1 MAVDG
6 PLDRER
12 FFFVSERSGGVSA
25 RGSDRALACRREA
38 ARVEDLFLRKATI
51 Y

>member
-12 FFFVSERSGGVSA
+12 FFLVSERSGGASA
-25 RGSDRALACRREA
+25 RESDRALACRRQPS
-38 ARVEDLFLRKATI
+38 RVEE
-51 Y
+51 